1 MQDGWFVVSKISINK
16 FDFYI
21 VNFNKLIS
29 GLSLSCAGAI
39 LNLKDASRR
48 RQGI

>member
-1 MQDGWFVVSKISINK
+1 MVGLLFQKFLINN

-39 LNLKDASRR
+39 LSLKDVSRR
-48 RQGI
+48 